1 MTRGEQRAAGSLV
14 IIFGFRMAG
23 LFMILP
29 VFALYAGELAHVSPA
44 LVGIAIGIYGLTQA
58 LFQIPFG
65 MLSDRLGRK
74 PIILGGLILF
84 AVGSVVAALADT
96 IYGVI
101 AGRALQGAGAIAGAL
116 MALLAD
122 LTRDE
127 HRTKAM
133 TFMGMSIGAS
143 FALAMVAGPLINS
156 WVGVPGIFWFTA
168 LLAVG
173 GVVVLFTIVPNP
185 LRSSVHRDTE
195 PVWGQFR
202 SVLRDGQ
209 LLRLDFGI
217 FVLHLLLTASFVVVP
232 VALQDLAGLAVENHG
247 YLYLVVL
254 GLSVVGMLPMIIVAE
269 KKGLMKP
276 VFLAGVLLIGVA
288 ELVLWQWHSSL
299 ISIALALLLFFT
311 AFNILEASLPSLIS
325 RMVRP
330 DSKGTAMG
338 VYSSSQFLGAFVGG
352 AAGGW
357 LHGQYGIDGVFIAG
371 AGLAAVWL
379 LVASGMRPPRKLRS
393 VLLHVGAIEPDQAKL
408 LATRLSALDGVA
420 EAVVVQDEEV
430 AYLKVDSRHFD
441 EASLDRFAAAKA

>member
-1 MTRGEQRAAGSLV
+1 MTRGELRAAGSLAT
-14 IIFGFRMAG
+14 IFGFRMAG

-29 VFALYAGELAHVSPA
+29 VFALYAGDLADVTPA
-44 LVGIAIGIYGLTQA
+44 LVGLAIGIYGLTQA

-65 MLSDRLGRK
+65 MLSDRVGRK

-84 AVGSVVAALADT
+84 AIGSVVAALADN

-133 TFMGMSIGAS
+133 AFMGMSIGAS

-168 LLAVG
+168 MLAVA
-173 GVVVLFTIVPNP
+173 GVVVLFTVVPNP
-185 LRSSVHRDTE
+185 QRSWVHRDTE

-202 SVLRDGQ
+202 KVLSDPQ

-217 FVLHLLLTASFVVVP
+217 FVLHLLLTASFVVLP
-232 VALQDLAGLAVENHG
+232 VALQDNAGLAVEKHG

-254 GLSVVGMLPMIIVAE
+254 ALSVVAMVPMIILAE
-269 KKGLMKP
+269 KRGLMKP
-276 VFLAGVLLIGVA
+276 VFLGAVLLIGIA
-288 ELVLWQWHSSL
+288 ELVLWQWHGSFL
-299 ISIALALLLFFT
+299 SIALALLLFFA

-357 LHGQYGIDGVFIAG
+357 LHGAYGLEGVFLAG
-371 AGLAAVWL
+371 AALVAVWL
-379 LVASGMRPPRKLRS
+379 VVASGMQPPRKLRS
-393 VLLHVGAIEPDQAKL
+393 VLVHVGAMGPDQARL
-408 LATRLSALDGVA
+408 LATRLSAIRGVA
-420 EAVVVQDEEV
+420 EAVVVHEEEV
-430 AYLKVDSRHFD
+430 AYLKVDSSHFD
-441 EASLDRFAAAKA
+441 ESALDEFATAQA

>member
-1 MTRGEQRAAGSLV
+1 MTRGERRAAGSLAT
-14 IIFGFRMAG
+14 IFGFRMAG

-29 VFALYAGELAHVSPA
+29 VFALYAGELAHVTPA

-65 MLSDRLGRK
+65 MLSDKLGRK

-133 TFMGMSIGAS
+133 AFMGMSIGAS

-168 LLAVG
+168 VLAVG
-173 GVVVLFTIVPNP
+173 GVIVLFTVVPNP
-185 LRSSVHRDTE
+185 QRSSVHRDTE

-254 GLSVVGMLPMIIVAE
+254 ALSVVAMLPMIILAE
-269 KKGLMKP
+269 KKGVMKP
-276 VFLAGVLLIGVA
+276 VFLGGVFLIGVA

-357 LHGQYGIDGVFIAG
+357 LHGHYGLDGVFIAG
-371 AGLAAVWL
+371 AGLAAIWL
-379 LVASGMRPPRKLRS
+379 LVASGMRPPRKLRN
-393 VLLHVGAIEPDQAKL
+393 VLVHVGAIEPDQAKL

-430 AYLKVDSRHFD
+430 AYLKVDASSFD
-441 EASLDRFAAAKA
+441 ETALDEFATAKA